1 MWANSTELLE
11 TIHDAH
17 TRLKTG
23 VTDAISAHAE
33 ARILGAATRILAITL
48 EHARLTG
55 RLEQGST
62 VLPLMTIDANAQERA
77 AIDVSRMTATESAAR
92 LA

>member
-62 VLPLMTIDANAQERA
+62 LLPLMTIDANAQERA
-77 AIDVSRMTATESAAR
+77 AIEVQPSASQLGA
-92 LA
+92 AAS